1 MTAPETYLR
10 AARCPDS
17 LKPQKFH
24 PWEIARLEPKIG
36 RRRLYTGWP
45 SYTVLYRHTKVT
57 WANLHLDQPSEIVME
72 DSKPELRQHLPIW
85 LKGRGRILVTGL
97 GLGCVVRGLLANP
110 DVERI
115 DVIEIDRGILDVIG
129 PEFAGE
135 DRVNLIHGDALK
147 HPING
152 EWWDFAWHDIWVDE
166 ACGRDLQL
174 FHADLIA
181 KFMSVCGPQG
191 AWKLPR
197 FMARLAPA
205 ISGLR

>member
-1 MTAPETYLR
+1 MSPDGYLR
-10 AARCPDS
+10 AARVPTS
-17 LKPQKFH
+17 VRSQKFGL
-24 PWEIARLEPKIG
+24 WEIG
-36 RRRLYTGWP
+36 RITPRMSSHRADAGWDQYTA
-45 SYTVLYRHTKVT
+45 LYRYTEATIH
-57 WANLHLDQPSEIVME
+57 HHIPGEIVME

-85 LKGRGRILVTGL
+85 LKGRGCILVTGL

-115 DVIEIDRGILDVIG
+115 DVIEIDRGILDAIG

-135 DRVNLIHGDALK
+135 GRVNLIHGDALE
-147 HPING
+147 HPVNG
-152 EWWDFAWHDIWVDE
+152 ERWDFAWHDIWVDE

-181 KFMSVCGPQG
+181 RFMPVCGPQG

-197 FMARLAPA
+197 FMSRLAPA
-205 ISGLR
+205 VAGLR

>member
-1 MTAPETYLR
+1 MTSPETYLR
-10 AARCPDS
+10 AARCPLS
-17 LKPQKFH
+17 LKPQTFGL
-24 PWEIARLEPKIG
+24 WEIKRMTPCLSSWADAV
-36 RRRLYTGWP
+36 GWD
-45 SYTVLYRHTKVT
+45 SYTVLWRWTEAT
-57 WANLHLDQPSEIVME
+57 MHLAPGEVVME
-72 DSKPELRQHLPIW
+72 DSRPELRQHLPIW
-85 LKGRGRILVTGL
+85 LKGHGRILVTGL

-135 DRVNLIHGDALK
+135 GRVNLIHGDALEY
-147 HPING
+147 PING
-152 EWWDFAWHDIWVDE
+152 ERWDFAWHDIWVDE